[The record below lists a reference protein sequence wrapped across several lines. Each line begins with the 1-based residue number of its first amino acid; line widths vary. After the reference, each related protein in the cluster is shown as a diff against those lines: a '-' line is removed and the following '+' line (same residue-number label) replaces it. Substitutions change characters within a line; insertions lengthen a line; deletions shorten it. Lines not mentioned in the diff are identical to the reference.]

1 MSRQNKI
8 QSLRGMHDILPDQ
21 SSTWQYLENTIADV
35 LAQYN
40 YRQIRLPIVEQT
52 ELFKRSVG
60 EATDIVE
67 KEMYSFDDRN
77 GDRVSLRPEGTAG
90 CVRAST

>member
-1 MSRQNKI
+1 MTKI
-8 QSLRGMHDILPDQ
+8 QSLRGMHDLLPDQ
-21 SSTWQYLENTIADV
+21 TSTWQYFEKIIAEILERYSY
-35 LAQYN
+35 QE
-40 YRQIRLPIVEQT
+40 IRFPILEQT

-77 GDRVSLRPEGTAG
+77 GDSLSLWP
-90 CVRAST
+90 